1 MTDDFERMLARLDSN
16 DEEIRKHALDDLE
29 RLFRE
34 QHPAR
39 AGGLPLPT
47 ARRTVRRGRRG
58 AKEGH
63 VPSLGEPSNSVD
75 KEPPSLE
82 EARVSEEQ
90 YDTGHQAAHQAI
102 ENAQPRVATSSREE
116 LGLLRGLWAGG
127 PREFELDDDLGR
139 TYLGEAGAPRRATPE
154 LQMRPERLAEIAIR
168 YLGKLPDDLAD
179 HALEHYVDAIDAI
192 GDLVSEVQRLQG
204 TDAWDPRSFLGEVAR
219 PFLRR
224 DETLRDATPPLA
236 VAAGVRK
243 KLLSVELLD
252 GRTLVVPIAWF
263 PRLAKATGKQLRNVV
278 IEEDGLGLHW
288 PELDEDLGVE
298 PLLTHAPVT
307 LPAPDKSRRSRRL
320 LSISKKWRK
329 RQRRRS
335 LRDAEEFARAEVD
348 NPDPIQAR
356 HIPAPA
362 SGMRD
367 QRLSEIQKRHL
378 GPLPDDLADRA
389 VADYLDAVDDIR
401 DLVSELERLRAM
413 ALSPHA
419 IDHIHHLASEAERLR
434 GAVGRQTTTD
444 AGVIDPD
451 EREPTDSGRSS
462 TTSALR
468 QRINSDPGI
477 RSGQPTLRG
486 MRITVKDVLGFLGAG
501 MTYEVILA
509 EYPYLER
516 EDILA
521 ALEYAAETMPDKIP
535 E

>member
-1 MTDDFERMLARLDSN
+1 
-16 DEEIRKHALDDLE
+16 
-29 RLFRE
+29 
-34 QHPAR
+34 
-39 AGGLPLPT
+39 
-47 ARRTVRRGRRG
+47 
-58 AKEGH
+58 
-63 VPSLGEPSNSVD
+63 
-75 KEPPSLE
+75 
-82 EARVSEEQ
+82 
-90 YDTGHQAAHQAI
+90 
-102 ENAQPRVATSSREE
+102 
-116 LGLLRGLWAGG
+116 
-127 PREFELDDDLGR
+127 
-139 TYLGEAGAPRRATPE
+139 
-154 LQMRPERLAEIAIR
+154 
-168 YLGKLPDDLAD
+168 
-179 HALEHYVDAIDAI
+179 
-192 GDLVSEVQRLQG
+192 
-204 TDAWDPRSFLGEVAR
+204 
-219 PFLRR
+219 
-224 DETLRDATPPLA
+224 LA

-278 IEEDGLGLHW
+278 IEEAGLGLHW

-389 VADYLDAVDDIR
+389 VPDYLDAVDDIR
-401 DLVSELERLRAM
+401 DLVSELERLRAV
-413 ALSPHA
+413 ALSPDA

-434 GAVGRQTTTD
+434 VTVGQQPTTD
-444 AGVIDPD
+444 PGVTTPD
-451 EREPTDSGRSS
+451 ERDPADSSRFSMSS
-462 TTSALR
+462 AWR
-468 QRINSDPGI
+468 ERIKADPSL

-486 MRITVKDVLGFLGAG
+486 TRITVKDVLRFLAAG
-501 MTYEVILA
+501 MTPEEILA
-509 EYPYLER
+509 EYPYLEHH
-516 EDILA
+516 DILA
-521 ALEYAAETMPDKIP
+521 ALEFAAETMPNEIP